1 MIRPVGTR
9 DLDTIAMIES
19 RLFARPLSRGDLEK
33 LLARPAGRG
42 TVFEDGDG
50 RVTSYVLLMNA
61 GSQCRYGVAWHRPE
75 GAAGRGLASSLLTSA
90 LQDLAD
96 EGVEEV
102 ILEVAVDNDAAM
114 ALYGAAGFAEVA
126 RRRGYYRRERQCR
139 CAIVMRRNLAQGS
152 A

>member
-9 DLDTIAMIES
+9 DLDPIAMIES
-19 RLFARPLSRGDLEK
+19 RLFARPLSRGDLDL

-42 TVFEDGDG
+42 TVLEDGDG
-50 RVTSYVLLMNA
+50 RVMSYVLFMNA
-61 GSQCRYGVAWHRPE
+61 GSSADIISLGTDPQAQR
-75 GAAGRGLASSLLTSA
+75 RGLASRLLNSA
-90 LQDLAD
+90 LRQLAD

-126 RRRGYYRRERQCR
+126 RRRGYYRREGNAVD
-139 CAIVMRRNLAQGS
+139 AIVMRRNLAQGS